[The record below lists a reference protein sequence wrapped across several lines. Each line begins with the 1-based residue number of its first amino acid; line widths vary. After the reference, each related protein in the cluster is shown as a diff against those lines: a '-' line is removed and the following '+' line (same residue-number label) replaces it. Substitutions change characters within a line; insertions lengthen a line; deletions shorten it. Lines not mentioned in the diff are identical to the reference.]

1 MTKYLFG
8 CFFIVLSFAFSQENK
23 YRGKKSADT
32 EIYGRVEGKV
42 QDIKTKLNLEY
53 ANISLFKSSSIQN
66 QESVLLNGTITN
78 EKGAF
83 SFNQLEIGSYFIE
96 ISYTGYTTKSIDF
109 IITGKKLNK
118 NLRTILLDIDP
129 YILDNI
135 DVSDQAPIYEN
146 KIEKIVYNVENDLSQ
161 SADDGIDVLRNAPL
175 VSVDMDDKV
184 SLRGSSNV
192 KFLLNGK
199 TSSFLHGDNIS
210 DVLQTIPAEQIKS
223 IEVITTPTAKYDAEG
238 DAGIINIITKQKQ
251 IQGFSAGL
259 NTSTGTR
266 VNRSSF
272 NFSAGKNRFGISA
285 SGGARYG
292 WPRHGNTSS
301 SNILF
306 DSQNNILTE
315 QQNNGTFVGNWVGFR
330 GSMDI
335 YYDFNKYNSITSNIH
350 VGGHKKSNDGEED
363 VKFFSSMLGQIDE
376 LYGFVYDSSDPFSN
390 PDDYH
395 VENVS
400 SNNDTEYE
408 GTLNYRKTFPDKE
421 NQELLISFQYG
432 SHIHDDDQEMTQI
445 GYQDNSII
453 NSMDGSGYELTGQID
468 YTHPF
473 GEDNKFEIGLKRI
486 NRYTTN
492 DYKTTVDN
500 SISNTWLDED
510 SLTNVFNYDQIVSAA
525 YFSTNFNLFNDF
537 TLLLGTRYEHT
548 NISGSYKDTYAP
560 FNNSY
565 NNIVP
570 SVILAKKLNMFKT
583 LKLSYVNRIQRPDI
597 HRINTNVEIDD
608 LNNISRGNP
617 ELTPSK
623 THQFELG
630 YNSFKPGLM
639 ASFALY
645 YKLRNDVV
653 EAFTFLRDDDVFET
667 NYLNTGDNQSFGFNF
682 YGSTTIR
689 KILSLRGSLDVF
701 SYNMSTNIN
710 DVELLRRSL
719 NYNYMLNAN
728 VDLGKGYKVDSRIFF
743 RSPRQTIQGERPS
756 FSMMSFGFKKEF
768 SNKRGS
774 IGLGMIEPFSAY
786 KSFDTTIEGVMAN
799 GDRFET
805 INEYEILFR
814 SVNITFKYK
823 FGQLNFDPIK
833 KKAVLEND
841 DLLEEEDDH

>member
-1 MTKYLFG
+1 MKKYLFG
-8 CFFIVLSFAFSQENK
+8 FFFIVLSFAFSQENK
-23 YRGKKSADT
+23 YRGKKSADP

-53 ANISLFKSSSIQN
+53 ANISLFKSSSIEN
-66 QESVLLNGTITN
+66 QESILLNGTITN

-118 NLRTILLDIDP
+118 NLRTILLELDP
-129 YILDNI
+129 YILDNV

-199 TSSFLHGDNIS
+199 TSSFLNGDNIS

-238 DAGIINIITKQKQ
+238 DAGVINIITKQKQ
-251 IQGFSAGL
+251 IQGFGAGL

-292 WPRHGNTSS
+292 WPRHGNTSF
-301 SNILF
+301 SNTLF
-306 DSQNNILTE
+306 DDQNNILT
-315 QQNNGTFVGNWVGFR
+315 QQIDTGTFVGNWVGFR

-350 VGGHKKSNDGEED
+350 IGGHKKSNDGEE
-363 VKFFSSMLGQIDE
+363 KITL
-376 LYGFVYDSSDPFSN
+376 LN
-390 PDDYH
+390 PDTMYEID
-395 VENVS
+395 NSS

-408 GTLNYRKTFPDKE
+408 GTLNYRKTFPNKE

-432 SHIHDDDQEMTQI
+432 SHIHDDDQEIIQT
-445 GYQDNSII
+445 GYLDNRVI
-453 NSMDGSGYELTGQID
+453 NSMDGNGYELTAQID

-486 NRYTTN
+486 SRYTTN
-492 DYKTTVDN
+492 DYKTTLDN
-500 SISNTWLDED
+500 STLNNWLNED

-525 YFSTNFNLFNDF
+525 YFSTNFNLFNDI
-537 TLLLGTRYEHT
+537 TLLLGSRYEHT
-548 NISGSYKDTYAP
+548 DISGSYKDTYGS

-565 NNIVP
+565 QNIVP

-617 ELTPSK
+617 ELMPSK

-630 YNSFKPGLM
+630 YNSFKPGVM
-639 ASFALY
+639 TSFALY

-710 DVELLRRSL
+710 DVALLRRSL

-786 KSFDTTIEGVMAN
+786 KSFDTTIEGVMPN

-841 DLLEEEDDH
+841 DLLEEDDDH

>member
-1 MTKYLFG
+1 MKKYLFA
-8 CFFIVLSFAFSQENK
+8 CFFLGLFFSFSQDNR
-23 YRGKKSADT
+23 YRGKQSTET

-42 QDIKTKLNLEY
+42 QDVKTKLNLEY
-53 ANISLFKSSSIQN
+53 ANVSLFKSSNFDN

-78 EKGAF
+78 NKGVF
-83 SFNQLEIGSYFIE
+83 SFNKLETGSYFLE
-96 ISYTGYTTKSIDF
+96 ISYTGYTTKIINF

-118 NLRTILLDIDP
+118 NLRTILLELDP
-129 YILDNI
+129 YILDNV
-135 DVSDQAPIYEN
+135 DVLDQAPVYEN

-161 SADDGIDVLRNAPL
+161 SANDGIDVLRNAPL
-175 VSVDMDDKV
+175 VSVDIDDKV
-184 SLRGSSNV
+184 SIRGSGNV

-251 IQGFSAGL
+251 IQGFSAGV

-272 NFSAGKNRFGISA
+272 NLNAGKNRFGISA

-292 WPRHGNTSS
+292 WPRNGNTSS

-315 QQNNGTFVGNWVGFR
+315 QRNAGTFVGNWVGFR
-330 GSMDI
+330 GSMDV
-335 YYDFNKYNSITSNIH
+335 YYDFNQYNSITSNIH
-350 VGGHKKSNDGEED
+350 IGGQNKSNDGEENI
-363 VKFFSSMLGQIDE
+363 FFADMALLENVMSEYFEI
-376 LYGFVYDSSDPFSN
+376 YD
-390 PDDYH
+390 

-408 GTLNYRKTFPDKE
+408 GIVNYRKTFPDKE

-432 SHIHDDDQEMTQI
+432 SHIHDDDQEMSQI
-445 GYQDNSII
+445 GYQDNSIK

-486 NRYTTN
+486 SRYTTN

-500 SISNTWLDED
+500 YISNTWLDED

-548 NISGSYKDTYAP
+548 DISGSYKDTYAP

-570 SVILAKKLNMFKT
+570 SVILSKKLNMFKN

-617 ELTPSK
+617 ELMPSK

-639 ASFALY
+639 TSFSLY
-645 YKLRNDVV
+645 YKLKKDVV

-667 NYLNTGDNQSFGFNF
+667 NYLNTGDNQSLGFNF

-689 KILSLRGSLDVF
+689 KIISLRGSLDIF

-710 DVELLRRSL
+710 DIELLRRSL
-719 NYNYMLNAN
+719 SYNYMLNAN

-756 FSMMSFGFKKEF
+756 FSMMSFGFKKDF

-774 IGLGMIEPFSAY
+774 IGVGMIEPFSAY

-799 GDRFET
+799 GNRFET
-805 INEYEILFR
+805 IREYEILFR

>member
-23 YRGKKSADT
+23 YRGKKSTDT

-53 ANISLFKSSSIQN
+53 ANISLFKSSDFDN
-66 QESVLLNGTITN
+66 QESILLNGTITN
-78 EKGAF
+78 NKGVF
-83 SFNQLEIGSYFIE
+83 SFNELETGTYFVE

-118 NLRTILLDIDP
+118 NLRTILLELDP
-129 YILDNI
+129 YILDNV

-161 SADDGIDVLRNAPL
+161 SANDGIDVLRNAPL
-175 VSVDMDDKV
+175 VSVDIDDKV
-184 SLRGSSNV
+184 SIRGSGNV

-251 IQGFSAGL
+251 IQGFSAGI

-272 NFSAGKNRFGISA
+272 NLNAGKNRFGISA

-292 WPRHGNTSS
+292 WPRGGNTSS

-315 QQNNGTFVGNWVGFR
+315 QQNGGTFVGNWVGFR
-330 GSMDI
+330 GSMDV
-335 YYDFNKYNSITSNIH
+335 YYDFNQYNSITSNIH
-350 VGGHKKSNDGEED
+350 VGGQNKSNDGEENIVFFDSEVLDGALFSYD
-363 VKFFSSMLGQIDE
+363 VD
-376 LYGFVYDSSDPFSN
+376 N
-390 PDDYH
+390 
-395 VENVS
+395 NS

-408 GTLNYRKTFPDKE
+408 AIVNYRKTFPDKE

-432 SHIHDDDQEMTQI
+432 SHIHDDDQEMAQI
-445 GYQDNSII
+445 GYQDNSVK

-473 GEDNKFEIGLKRI
+473 GKENKFEIGLKRI
-486 NRYTTN
+486 SRYTTN

-500 SISNTWLDED
+500 STSNTWLDED
-510 SLTNVFNYDQIVSAA
+510 LLTNVFNYDQIVSAA

-548 NISGSYKDTYAP
+548 DISGSYKDTYAP

-570 SVILAKKLNMFKT
+570 SVILSKKLNMFKT

-617 ELTPSK
+617 ELMPSK

-630 YNSFKPGLM
+630 YNSFKPGIM

-645 YKLRNDVV
+645 YKLRNDMV

-689 KILSLRGSLDVF
+689 KIISLRGSLDVF

-710 DVELLRRSL
+710 DIELLRRSV
-719 NYNYMLNAN
+719 NYNYMLNTN

-774 IGLGMIEPFSAY
+774 IGIGMIEPFSAY
-786 KSFDTTIEGVMAN
+786 KSFDTTIEGVVAN
-799 GDRFET
+799 GNRFET
-805 INEYEILFR
+805 IREYEILFR

-841 DLLEEEDDH
+841 DLLEEDDDH

>member
-23 YRGKKSADT
+23 YRGKKSTDT

-53 ANISLFKSSSIQN
+53 ANISLFKSSDFDN
-66 QESVLLNGTITN
+66 QESILLNGTITN
-78 EKGAF
+78 NKGVF
-83 SFNQLEIGSYFIE
+83 TFNELETGAYFVE

-118 NLRTILLDIDP
+118 NLRTILLELDP
-129 YILDNI
+129 YILDNV

-161 SADDGIDVLRNAPL
+161 SANDGIDVLRNAPL
-175 VSVDMDDKV
+175 VSVDIDDKV
-184 SLRGSSNV
+184 SIRGSGNV

-251 IQGFSAGL
+251 IQGFSAGI

-272 NFSAGKNRFGISA
+272 NLNAGKNRFGISA

-292 WPRHGNTSS
+292 WPRGGNTSS

-315 QQNNGTFVGNWVGFR
+315 QQNGGTFVGNWVGFR
-330 GSMDI
+330 GSMDV
-335 YYDFNKYNSITSNIH
+335 YYDFNQYNSITSNIH
-350 VGGHKKSNDGEED
+350 VGGQNKSNDGEENIVFFDSEVLDGALFSYD
-363 VKFFSSMLGQIDE
+363 VD
-376 LYGFVYDSSDPFSN
+376 N
-390 PDDYH
+390 
-395 VENVS
+395 NS

-408 GTLNYRKTFPDKE
+408 AIVNYRKTFPDKE

-432 SHIHDDDQEMTQI
+432 SHIHDDDQEMAQI
-445 GYQDNSII
+445 GYQDNSVK

-473 GEDNKFEIGLKRI
+473 GEENKFEIGLKRI
-486 NRYTTN
+486 SRYTTN

-500 SISNTWLDED
+500 STSNTWLDED
-510 SLTNVFNYDQIVSAA
+510 LLTNVFNYDQIVSAA

-548 NISGSYKDTYAP
+548 DISGSYKDTYAP

-570 SVILAKKLNMFKT
+570 SVILSKKLNMFKT

-597 HRINTNVEIDD
+597 HRINTNIEIDD

-617 ELTPSK
+617 ELMPSK

-630 YNSFKPGLM
+630 YNSFKPGIM

-645 YKLRNDVV
+645 YKLRNDMV

-689 KILSLRGSLDVF
+689 KIISLRGSLDVF

-710 DVELLRRSL
+710 DIELLRRSV
-719 NYNYMLNAN
+719 NYNYMLNTN

-774 IGLGMIEPFSAY
+774 IGIGMIEPFSAY
-786 KSFDTTIEGVMAN
+786 KSFDTTIEGVVAN
-799 GDRFET
+799 GNRFET
-805 INEYEILFR
+805 IREYEILFR

-841 DLLEEEDDH
+841 DLLEEDDDH